1 MARRMEGKATAV
13 GTNLD
18 VPSARRR
25 QLRLSGRAVLLSKA
39 SAERADHRPSAR
51 PRSRRTVGHL
61 EDRVWP
67 TAAQVPPCLGAAD
80 CSEDCSRSSS
90 SLCRLASDV
99 AL

>member
-25 QLRLSGRAVLLSKA
+25 QLWLSGRAVLLRKA

-51 PRSRRTVGHL
+51 RTVGHL
-61 EDRVWP
+61 EDRAWL

-80 CSEDCSRSSS
+80 SSEDCSRSSS